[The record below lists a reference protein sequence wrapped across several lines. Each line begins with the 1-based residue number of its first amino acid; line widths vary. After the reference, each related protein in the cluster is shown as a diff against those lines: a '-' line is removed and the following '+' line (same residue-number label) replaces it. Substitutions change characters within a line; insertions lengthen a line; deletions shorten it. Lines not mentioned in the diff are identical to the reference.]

1 MAHPW
6 FLQRDNRLLQRKVN
20 RVALQAEDTRL
31 DPYEGIKDVLPGL
44 PNDVTFCHITTKL
57 PWQTIVFELSGVNW
71 DWQKAIRSRLVYN
84 ARVASGSTEALVVVN
99 YTVLKFEDRRPSVLA
114 IGLYSIT
121 EGSFHRLPPI
131 PGEFKGIPRDCQCA
145 SLDGRIYVLG
155 GFENRSGGEL
165 NSPSPK
171 MYVMDLA
178 GRGQWERCADMPF
191 GRVCFGCGVMDGK
204 IYVCGVRVDRWDNVL
219 MKTREAEM
227 YDPKQDKW
235 SKLRSMEET
244 RVYSDVTVMGSE
256 LVVHCGRF
264 NNYDIIS
271 PFWATL
277 NNSNVCPMVYSPVNQ
292 EWRTIDLGPSLFDR
306 NNNQVMFVARAEFHQ
321 MNMHKL
327 FVFDNDT
334 TSWIQRHKISWA
346 GIIREIGNVKCAS
359 SWTTLAVDKEL
370 VMVLT
375 WHKGRGRNKFG
386 TELLYSK
393 GFGGRN
399 TFLQW
404 KKADI
409 FNERNPGFLFRDHL
423 RLMIS
428 VVKL

>member
-6 FLQRDNRLLQRKVN
+6 LLQRDYRLLQRKVN

-31 DPYEGIKDVLPGL
+31 DAHEGIKDVLPGL

-57 PWQTIVFELSGVNW
+57 SWQTIAFELSGVSR

-84 ARVASGSTEALVVVN
+84 ARVASGSTEALVVVSSM
-99 YTVLKFEDRRPSVLA
+99 VLRFEDRHPSVLA

-121 EGSFHRLPPI
+121 ERSFHRIPPI

-165 NSPSPK
+165 RSPSPK

-178 GRGQWERCADMPF
+178 GGGQWERCADMPF
-191 GRVCFGCGVMDGK
+191 GRVGFGCGVMDGK
-204 IYVCGVRVDRWDNVL
+204 IYVCGGQVDRGDYVL
-219 MKTREAEM
+219 MATREAEM

-235 SKLRSMEET
+235 SNLRSMEET
-244 RVYSDVTVMGSE
+244 RVYSHVTAMGSE

-264 NNYDIIS
+264 SYGMIS
-271 PFWATL
+271 HLLAGA

-292 EWRTIDLGPSLFDR
+292 EWRTIDLGPSLIDR
-306 NNNQVMFVARAEFHQ
+306 HNNQVIFVARAEFHQ
-321 MNMHKL
+321 MSMHQL
-327 FVFDNDT
+327 FVFDDDT
-334 TSWIQRHKISWA
+334 TSWRQRHKISWA
-346 GIIREIGNVKCAS
+346 GIIREIGKGTNVTS
-359 SWTTLAVDKEL
+359 FTTLAVDKEL

-375 WHKGRGRNKFG
+375 WTKRRGPNNFG

-399 TFLQW
+399 TFIQW

-409 FNERNPGFLFRDHL
+409 FNERNPGFPFRPHDP
-423 RLMIS
+423 RLMIN